1 MLFSSKKSLNVNNE
15 IYTSSQNWFNTMFN
29 SDISSKITE
38 DTAIKT
44 SEVYTCIKVLA
55 DDIAK
60 YPISVKQ
67 KTNNKLTTEHTH
79 PVHICLNKQP
89 NKNMTPFVWKRL
101 MIFHMMLYGNAYNV
115 IMRNNKGEV
124 TEILP
129 LSPLT
134 TSKQYDRDNAK
145 YVYFTT
151 LNGKHYKIDTDD
163 VLHFLELSFD
173 GHVGLSPIEVIRE
186 NLATNIGGN
195 KHQAK
200 FYQKSAIPRGILKTT
215 EIVSPENKKK
225 LREAWYEVNNE
236 EDVAIMDAGL
246 DFSTITIPQKDA
258 QFIESMKFNKLQIA
272 GIYKVPPHKI
282 GELDRATFS
291 NIEQQ
296 SLQYVINTILP
307 IVTNF
312 EQECNVKL
320 LNIVDENENRY
331 CKFNLE
337 AELRGDSES
346 RAKMY
351 ETMQRIGAYNINNIL
366 DLEDMPLLE
375 DELGDMHFG
384 NLNLVPLDIMREYQ
398 LSKAK
403 GSKSDSKGGDNQN
416 AD

>member
-1 MLFSSKKSLNVNNE
+1 MLLGSRSNKVKNE
-15 IYTSSQNWFNTMFN
+15 IYTGDRNWFNTMFN
-29 SDISSKITE
+29 PDMSSQISE

-44 SEVYTCIKVLA
+44 SEVFTCIKVLA

-60 YPISVKQ
+60 YPISVKR
-67 KTNNKLTTEHTH
+67 KEKNKLTTESTH
-79 PVHICLNKQP
+79 PVHIILNKQP
-89 NKNMTPFVWKRL
+89 NPHMTPFVWKRL
-101 MIFHMMLYGNAYNV
+101 MIFQMMLYGNAYNI
-115 IMRNNKGEV
+115 IMRNSRGEV
-124 TEILP
+124 SELLP
-129 LSPLT
+129 LNPLT
-134 TSKQYDRDNAK
+134 TSKQYDTDKQK
-145 YVYFTT
+145 YMYFTT
-151 LNGKHYKIDTDD
+151 INGKSYLLDTDD

-195 KHQAK
+195 KHQSK
-200 FYQKSAIPRGILKTT
+200 FYQKSAIPRGILKSA
-215 EIVSPENKKK
+215 EIVNPDNKRK
-225 LREAWYEVNNE
+225 LREAWYEVNND
-236 EDVAIMDAGL
+236 EDVAIVDGGL
-246 DFSTITIPQKDA
+246 DFTTISVPQKDA

-312 EQECNVKL
+312 EQECNIKL
-320 LNIVDENENRY
+320 LNIVDETSNRY

-351 ETMQRIGAYNINNIL
+351 ETMQRIGAYDINTIL
-366 DLEDMPLLE
+366 ELEDMALLE
-375 DELGDMHFG
+375 DELGNMRFG
-384 NLNLVPLDIMREYQ
+384 NLNLVPLEIMKEYQ
-398 LSKAK
+398 LSKAR
-403 GSKSDSKGGDNQN
+403 GKSDKGGDTKD
-416 AD
+416 AKE

>member
-1 MLFSSKKSLNVNNE
+1 
-15 IYTSSQNWFNTMFN
+15 
-29 SDISSKITE
+29 
-38 DTAIKT
+38 
-44 SEVYTCIKVLA
+44 
-55 DDIAK
+55 
-60 YPISVKQ
+60 
-67 KTNNKLTTEHTH
+67 
-79 PVHICLNKQP
+79 
-89 NKNMTPFVWKRL
+89 
-101 MIFHMMLYGNAYNV
+101 
-115 IMRNNKGEV
+115 
-124 TEILP
+124 
-129 LSPLT
+129 
-134 TSKQYDRDNAK
+134 
-145 YVYFTT
+145 
-151 LNGKHYKIDTDD
+151 
-163 VLHFLELSFD
+163 
-173 GHVGLSPIEVIRE
+173 
-186 NLATNIGGN
+186 
-195 KHQAK
+195 
-200 FYQKSAIPRGILKTT
+200 
-215 EIVSPENKKK
+215 
-225 LREAWYEVNNE
+225 
-236 EDVAIMDAGL
+236 
-246 DFSTITIPQKDA
+246 
-258 QFIESMKFNKLQIA
+258 MKFNKLQIA

-320 LNIVDENENRY
+320 LNIVDETENRY

-351 ETMQRIGAYNINNIL
+351 ETMQRIGAYNINDIL